1 MLAITLLVIT
11 GIVVGLVVRHI
22 IGDHGYGRAADVL
35 LGVTGAFG
43 AGWVTRQSELA
54 WSWRANF
61 TIWAAASL
69 PYLAHVLARGR
80 TRIAIRQPPQ
90 ERASK

>member
-1 MLAITLLVIT
+1 MLAFALLVVT

-35 LGVTGAFG
+35 LGLTGALAG
-43 AGWVTRQSELA
+43 AWAIHQGELG
-54 WSWRANF
+54 WSWKANF

-69 PYLAHVLARGR
+69 PYLAHVRARGR
-80 TRIAIRQPPQ
+80 TRIAGQQERQ